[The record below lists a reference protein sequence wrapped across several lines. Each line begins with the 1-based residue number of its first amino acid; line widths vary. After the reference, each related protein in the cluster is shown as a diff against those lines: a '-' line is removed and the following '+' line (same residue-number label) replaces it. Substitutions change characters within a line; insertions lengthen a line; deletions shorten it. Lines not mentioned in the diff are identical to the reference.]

1 MVFAALATPAAD
13 PRPPRG
19 RPLLPG
25 PPAPSSSGDIVGAR
39 HVAARARENALRT
52 LGFAGSA
59 VVVLGVVMF
68 LLTNNA
74 AFVETFL
81 SWEQIRRS
89 ASDIIH
95 AFWLNLWIA
104 LASEALILVVA
115 LSLALVRAAPG
126 RAMAPLRFLAIAY
139 IDVFRAIP
147 LIILLYLVAFG
158 IPIAEIPVLSDLPT
172 PWLVVIALTVTT
184 SAYVAEVFRSGIETV
199 HWSQTAAAKSLG
211 FSTTQTWFYVVVPQA
226 FRRVLPPLLSYFIG
240 LQKDTALVLVV
251 GAIDAFGMAKI
262 YAGNYFNLSS
272 VTFVAI
278 VFILATIPQTRFV
291 DYLIATAGAQDGR
304 PRALMA
310 LLEID
315 AVRKCYSDDEVL
327 KGVSLSVDSHEV
339 VCLIGA
345 SGSGKSTLLRCI
357 NGLETIEG
365 GEIRFEGDVV
375 SGPGVNFVEL
385 RRQIGLVFQSF
396 NLFPHMSV
404 MRNVTIAPIKIGGV
418 SRAAAEERARILLR
432 RVGLEEKANAYPD
445 QLSGGQQQR
454 VAIARAMA
462 MEPKVLLLDE
472 ITSALDPELVNEVL
486 RLVRDLAEQGMT
498 MVIATHEM
506 SFAREVANTV
516 CFLHDGQILEMGPP
530 AQIFEAPREKRTQT
544 FLRGVLE
551 AGTI

>member
-1 MVFAALATPAAD
+1 MQATTEVWAADAATPGGVWRLAPPPRSRLLSACAVLVVVVVAAAFWIYPLEAVRGLETPSGWRTGATIAVMVFAALAT
-13 PRPPRG
+13 
-19 RPLLPG
+19 LLLIPG
-25 PPAPSSSGDIVGAR
+25 LHAVALSLRAQRLQGSGDIVGAR

-251 GAIDAFGMAKI
+251 GTIDAFGMAKI

-291 DYLIATAGAQDGR
+291 DYLIARQARKTGV
-304 PRALMA
+304 RAL
-310 LLEID
+310 
-315 AVRKCYSDDEVL
+315 
-327 KGVSLSVDSHEV
+327 
-339 VCLIGA
+339 
-345 SGSGKSTLLRCI
+345 
-357 NGLETIEG
+357 
-365 GEIRFEGDVV
+365 
-375 SGPGVNFVEL
+375 
-385 RRQIGLVFQSF
+385 
-396 NLFPHMSV
+396 
-404 MRNVTIAPIKIGGV
+404 
-418 SRAAAEERARILLR
+418 
-432 RVGLEEKANAYPD
+432 
-445 QLSGGQQQR
+445 
-454 VAIARAMA
+454 
-462 MEPKVLLLDE
+462 
-472 ITSALDPELVNEVL
+472 
-486 RLVRDLAEQGMT
+486 
-498 MVIATHEM
+498 
-506 SFAREVANTV
+506 
-516 CFLHDGQILEMGPP
+516 
-530 AQIFEAPREKRTQT
+530 
-544 FLRGVLE
+544 
-551 AGTI
+551 